1 MSSANS
7 IVFVVDD
14 DPSVRDALSNSARLG
29 GTGCANIR
37 IERGVPQLQQAGSA
51 QLPGSGCEASGN
63 ERTRISGRTVD
74 NGNPDSDHLYY
85 SARRCADDAQG
96 HESRCHRIP
105 DQAIPKRRIARGR
118 SGTDWNRITS
128 RREEQAVVS
137 ELMSRYEKLTSRER
151 EVLEL
156 VTTGLMNKEIA
167 AKLGLS
173 EITVKIHRRQV
184 MTKMEATSLAD
195 LVRMAD
201 KIKSRSKP

>member
-1 MSSANS
+1 MTQPPT
-7 IVFVVDD
+7 VFVVDD
-14 DPSVRDALSNSARLG
+14 DASVRSSLKFLMSSVGLQVESFDSADALLKRKLPDAPSCLVLDAK
-29 GTGCANIR
+29 
-37 IERGVPQLQQAGSA
+37 
-51 QLPGSGCEASGN
+51 LPGMSGPEFQEELRRTGIQIPIIFITAHGDVPMTRKVMKAGAIEFLTKPFQKGELLGAIRHGLEADEG
-63 ERTRISGRTVD
+63 
-74 NGNPDSDHLYY
+74 
-85 SARRCADDAQG
+85 
-96 HESRCHRIP
+96 
-105 DQAIPKRRIARGR
+105 
-118 SGTDWNRITS
+118 

-137 ELMSRYEKLTSRER
+137 ELMNRYEKLTTRER

-201 KIKSRSKP
+201 KVKGRSNS

>member
-14 DPSVRDALSNSARLG
+14 DPSVRDALSNLLDSVGLAAQTFGSSEEFLSSSRP
-29 GTGCANIR
+29 
-37 IERGVPQLQQAGSA
+37 EVPSCLVLDAK
-51 QLPGSGCEASGN
+51 LPGMSGPEFQ
-63 ERTRISGRTVD
+63 EELRRTGIQIPIIFITAHGDVPMTRKVMKAGAIEFLTKPFQKGELLGAIRQ
-74 NGNPDSDHLYY
+74 GLESD
-85 SARRCADDAQG
+85 Q
-96 HESRCHRIP
+96 
-105 DQAIPKRRIARGR
+105 
-118 SGTDWNRITS
+118 S

-201 KIKSRSKP
+201 KVKSRSKP

>member
-14 DPSVRDALSNSARLG
+14 DPSVRDAMSNLLDSVGLAAQTFGSSEEFLSSSRP
-29 GTGCANIR
+29 
-37 IERGVPQLQQAGSA
+37 EVPSCLVLDAK
-51 QLPGSGCEASGN
+51 LPGMSGPEFQ
-63 ERTRISGRTVD
+63 EELRRTGIQIPIIFITAHGDVPMTRKVMKAGAIEFLTKPFQKGELLGAIRH
-74 NGNPDSDHLYY
+74 GLESD
-85 SARRCADDAQG
+85 Q
-96 HESRCHRIP
+96 
-105 DQAIPKRRIARGR
+105 
-118 SGTDWNRITS
+118 S
-128 RREEQAVVS
+128 RREEHAVVS

-201 KIKSRSKP
+201 KVKSRSKP

>member
-14 DPSVRDALSNSARLG
+14 DPSVRDALSNLLDSVGLAAQTFGSSEEFLSSSRP
-29 GTGCANIR
+29 
-37 IERGVPQLQQAGSA
+37 EVPSCLVLDAK
-51 QLPGSGCEASGN
+51 LPGMSGPEFQ
-63 ERTRISGRTVD
+63 EELRRTGIQIPIIFITAHGDVPMTRKVMKAGAIEFLTKPFQKGELLGAIRQ
-74 NGNPDSDHLYY
+74 GLESD
-85 SARRCADDAQG
+85 Q
-96 HESRCHRIP
+96 
-105 DQAIPKRRIARGR
+105 
-118 SGTDWNRITS
+118 S
-128 RREEQAVVS
+128 RREEQAIAS

-156 VTTGLMNKEIA
+156 VATGLMNKEIA

-201 KIKSRSKP
+201 KVKSRSKP

>member
-7 IVFVVDD
+7 IVFIVDD
-14 DPSVRDALSNSARLG
+14 DPSVRDALSNLLDSVGLAAQTFGSSEEFLSSSRP
-29 GTGCANIR
+29 
-37 IERGVPQLQQAGSA
+37 EVPSCLVLDAK
-51 QLPGSGCEASGN
+51 LPGMSGPEFQ
-63 ERTRISGRTVD
+63 EELPE
-74 NGNPDSDHLYY
+74 NGNPDSDHLHY
-85 SARRCADDAQG
+85 SARRCADDAQS
-96 HESRCHRIP
+96 HESRRDRVP
-105 DQAIPKRRIARGR
+105 DQAISKGELLGAIRHGLEA
-118 SGTDWNRITS
+118 DQS

-137 ELMSRYEKLTSRER
+137 LLRGRYEKLTSRER

-184 MTKMEATSLAD
+184 MTKMEATSLAE

-201 KIKSRSKP
+201 KVKSRSRP